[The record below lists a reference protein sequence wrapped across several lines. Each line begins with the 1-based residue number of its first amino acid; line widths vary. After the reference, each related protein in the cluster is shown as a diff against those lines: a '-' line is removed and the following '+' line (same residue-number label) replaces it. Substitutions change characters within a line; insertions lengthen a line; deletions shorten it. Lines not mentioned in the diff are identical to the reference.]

1 LAGGNARRLLFARRR
16 RDVGDG
22 YVDWL
27 QVAEA
32 QNAQRHAKAP
42 HGAGGFMIRESATLL
57 SRHAPLELFGPV
69 LSDADQRADFV
80 VTEAGSFESGR
91 RSPNPPLDG
100 EV

>member
-1 LAGGNARRLLFARRR
+1 
-16 RDVGDG
+16 
-22 YVDWL
+22 
-27 QVAEA
+27 
-32 QNAQRHAKAP
+32 
-42 HGAGGFMIRESATLL
+42 MIRESATLL